1 MIDKEIKEKIKN
13 FCLRIIKG
21 EVCNSPEDIQLYLNY
36 SKEIEQ
42 TLREW
47 SEN

>member
-1 MIDKEIKEKIKN
+1 MDKEIKEKIES
-13 FCLRIIKG
+13 FCLKLIKG
-21 EVCNSPEDIQLYLNY
+21 EPCNSPEEIQLYLNY

>member
-1 MIDKEIKEKIKN
+1 MDKETKEKIAE

-21 EVCNSPEDIQLYLNY
+21 EICDSPEDIQLYLNY

-42 TLREW
+42 QLRDW

>member
-1 MIDKEIKEKIKN
+1 MDEETREKIKA

-21 EVCNSPEDIQLYLNY
+21 EICDSPEDIQLYLNY
-36 SKEIEQ
+36 SEEIEK